1 MQARFTASA
10 HAAKSGR
17 VLNTGS
23 KNRALFLLGVL
34 GVGVWSYRPCK
45 TTARSLSCTGK
56 GGTRKEL
63 SGHHLTHASGRLDVA
78 VGMLWVVL
86 LSLPEGSGLFV
97 PLGYSHPGRVDYKAD
112 LLPSFVQDMFCAPC
126 AQTAACKNDLWTAV
140 QGQMQPRIISIM
152 FICKHG
158 DCK

>member
-10 HAAKSGR
+10 HAAKGGR
-17 VLNTGS
+17 AFPQLNTGS

-78 VGMLWVVL
+78 VGMLRAVL

-97 PLGYSHPGRVDYKAD
+97 PLGYSHPGRVLCKRCFVHHV
-112 LLPSFVQDMFCAPC
+112 LRQLPVKMTFGLPSKVRCSHVSSASCSFANMVTVNETCWC
-126 AQTAACKNDLWTAV
+126 
-140 QGQMQPRIISIM
+140 
-152 FICKHG
+152 
-158 DCK
+158 